1 MEQMTMA
8 VKSKLIERVPDLRSQ
23 VYERLRESITS
34 GQFGP
39 EVRFAEQSVAD
50 DYGVSRTPAREALAM
65 LVRDGLLVQEDRGF
79 SLPNYTVD
87 DIFDVFEVRLCLEP
101 QAMRRLGQAMT
112 GKQLRIVKEMLE
124 SDMAEDVAAS
134 DYPEVHRNVRRVLFD
149 MSGNS
154 RLRQA
159 IKLYEDHV
167 EFVRQ
172 RTLVEGDWQAVSRE
186 RMRALLNALVAGDG
200 DEAAVAMTRVLIAAR
215 DAIVATIKRDA
226 S

>member
-1 MEQMTMA
+1 MA